1 MNLGGYPMGAQYD
14 PNAPFNQEKP
24 QEEEITATVSIT
36 LSKTVK
42 LSTNEYIRED
52 FGKDED
58 GFQDVVYRFDHC
70 EVDSQI
76 KAKIEKEL
84 NLSEDWNIDEFEVIP
99 EDYEVF

>member
-36 LSKTVK
+36 LSKTIQLFTSQYTK
-42 LSTNEYIRED
+42 EYL
-52 FGKDED
+52 GKDEN
-58 GFQDVVYRFDHC
+58 GIPEFSYKFDNA
-70 EVDSQI
+70 EILQQI
-76 KAKIEKEL
+76 KSVVEKEL
-84 NLSEDWNIDEFEVIP
+84 HIDTSWNIDEFEVIP